1 MNDSFVVVLSSRVEL
16 EVDPVS
22 GAIVVPFV
30 LDPFVVCPDTLDEVE
45 PSGVAFGSKVVP
57 PDVELEVA
65 VISIVVLLLV
75 ASVVRSIALD
85 VEDEVRHCLT
95 PLTST

>member
-16 EVDPVS
+16 VVDPVS

-45 PSGVAFGSKVVP
+45 PSGVAFESKVVP

-85 VEDEVRHCLT
+85 VDDEVRHCLT

>member
-45 PSGVAFGSKVVP
+45 PSGVAFESKVVP
-57 PDVELEVA
+57 PNVELEVA

-75 ASVVRSIALD
+75 IIEENVALVVPSITMLGLITT
-85 VEDEVRHCLT
+85 RCF
-95 PLTST
+95 S

>member
-45 PSGVAFGSKVVP
+45 PSDVAFGSKVVP
-57 PDVELEVA
+57 PDVELEIA